1 LSAATNKKQRLKIMG
16 KIKDKLHFKFFAP
29 KANEELTCMVRVED
43 VDVDE
48 PYCWRCHNV
57 LVDNLNYEVSVWG
70 DIDADNHPTDENL
83 SVQVDYI
90 DGRIDYI
97 KDIEIIK
104 S

>member
-1 LSAATNKKQRLKIMG
+1 MG
-16 KIKDKLHFKFFAP
+16 KIKDKLYFKFFAP
-29 KANEELTCMVRVED
+29 KANEELACMVRLED
-43 VDVDE
+43 IDVDE

-70 DIDADNHPTDENL
+70 NIDADNHPTDENL

-104 S
+104 Q

>member
-1 LSAATNKKQRLKIMG
+1 MG
-16 KIKDKLHFKFFAP
+16 KIKDKLYFKFFAP

-43 VDVDE
+43 IDVDE

-57 LVDNLNYEVSVWG
+57 FVDNLNYGVSVWG
-70 DIDADNHPTDENL
+70 NIDADNHPTDENL

-90 DGRIDYI
+90 DGRVDYI

-104 S
+104 